1 MSFLVQNCLDKTYI
15 ERISQET
22 RILKSSKLDW
32 SVEDVMRF
40 ASLIKIDEPLSD
52 IIENQAI
59 DGEALFNLGFLSNQ
73 AEMITGAHY
82 FSAGN
87 VALVTTDDLAWLD
100 SDLTQL
106 GLNGLVLR
114 GEHAHPILGKQSW
127 LTLAKRVKQALDP
140 HSKFLDI

>member
-32 SVEDVMRF
+32 SVEDVTRF
-40 ASLIKIDEPLSD
+40 ASLIKIDESLSD

-73 AEMITGAHY
+73 A
-82 FSAGN
+82 
-87 VALVTTDDLAWLD
+87 
-100 SDLTQL
+100 
-106 GLNGLVLR
+106 
-114 GEHAHPILGKQSW
+114 
-127 LTLAKRVKQALDP
+127 
-140 HSKFLDI
+140 